1 MRTWKL
7 TLAYEGTA
15 YVGWQRQLNG
25 ASIQGCLEAALA
37 PLVGGQATV
46 VGAGRTDAGV
56 HALAQVASLR
66 IDRDIEPPALVRA
79 VNARL
84 PVDIRLLKAEVAAK
98 TFHARFD
105 ATAKTYRYCILHRPV
120 ASPFSRRYGWHVP
133 APLDHGLMAAAARL
147 MVGEH
152 DFAAFRAAGGST
164 RTTVRDVYSIEFG
177 SPAADSGSIGDGPGG
192 DVMTIEVRGAG
203 FVRHM
208 VRIMAGTLID
218 VGLQRR
224 RLQDVEQALRTGDRS
239 DAGRTAPPQGL
250 FLVRV
255 DY

>member
-1 MRTWKL
+1 MRTWKF

-15 YVGWQRQLNG
+15 YVGWQRQLHG
-25 ASIQGCLEAALA
+25 ASIQGCLEEALA
-37 PLVGGQATV
+37 PLVGGPVAV
-46 VGAGRTDAGV
+46 AGAGRTDAGV

-66 IDRDIEPPALVRA
+66 MERDIGPSALVRA

-84 PVDIRLLKAEVAAK
+84 PADIRLTQAEVAAE

-105 ATAKTYRYCILHRPV
+105 ATAKTY
-120 ASPFSRRYGWHVP
+120 GWYLSA
-133 APLDHGLMAAAARL
+133 APDRDLMAAAARL
-147 MVGEH
+147 LVGEH
-152 DFAAFRAAGGST
+152 DFAAFQAAGSST
-164 RTTVRDVYSIEFG
+164 HTTVRTLHSIEVA
-177 SPAADSGSIGDGPGG
+177 SPAADPGLIDERLGG

-208 VRIMAGTLID
+208 VRIVVGTLVD
-218 VGLQRR
+218 VGLQRL
-224 RLQDVEQALRTGDRS
+224 RLQDIEQALRTGRRS
-239 DAGRTAPPQGL
+239 AAGRTAPPQGL

>member
-1 MRTWKL
+1 MRTWKF

-15 YVGWQRQLNG
+15 YVGWQRQLHG
-25 ASIQGCLEAALA
+25 ASIQGCLEEALA
-37 PLVGGQATV
+37 PLVGGPVAV
-46 VGAGRTDAGV
+46 AGAGRTDAGV

-66 IDRDIEPPALVRA
+66 MERDIGPPALVRA

-84 PVDIRLLKAEVAAK
+84 PADIRLTQAEVAAE

-105 ATAKTYRYCILHRPV
+105 ATAKTYRYRILQGPV
-120 ASPFSRRYGWHVP
+120 ASPFARRYGWYLSA
-133 APLDHGLMAAAARL
+133 APDRDLMAAAARL
-147 MVGEH
+147 LVGEH
-152 DFAAFRAAGGST
+152 DFAAFQAAGSST
-164 RTTVRDVYSIEFG
+164 HTTVRTLHSIEVA
-177 SPAADSGSIGDGPGG
+177 SPAADPGLIDERLGG

-208 VRIMAGTLID
+208 VRIVVGTLVD
-218 VGLQRR
+218 VGLRR
-224 RLQDVEQALRTGDRS
+224 LRLQDIEQALRTGRRS
-239 DAGRTAPPQGL
+239 AAGRTAPPQGL